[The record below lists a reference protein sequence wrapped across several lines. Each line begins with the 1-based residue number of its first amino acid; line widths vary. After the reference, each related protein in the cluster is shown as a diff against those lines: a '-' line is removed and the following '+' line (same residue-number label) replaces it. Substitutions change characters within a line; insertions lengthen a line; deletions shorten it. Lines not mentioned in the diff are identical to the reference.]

1 MTEDLVSVRG
11 LIDSEFDEIV
21 RSFDGIF
28 DGYETAKAS
37 GYEGTRIDLKFKDI
51 DNVIAVSPYNFP
63 TKVIN
68 MGLSN
73 KNGSKWGIFSNS
85 LTAFIPD
92 DEDIKDCIGRK
103 MSLVYTDGVDG
114 RPKPKPL
121 WNSRADVEVYPDKI
135 MPTPV
140 WIVTAIEG
148 GVTAAASGES
158 ASEWAEENLIG
169 KTKADF
175 NKWAMADQKVRGDKD
190 LQRSIVDKSFI
201 TGLVTLNKV
210 VEDGDG
216 VFQRPS

>member
-92 DEDIKDCIGRK
+92 DEDIKDCADRVMDLEFCDGEGGR
-103 MSLVYTDGVDG
+103 LP
-114 RPKPKPL
+114 PKPI
-121 WNSRADVEVYPDKI
+121 WNRDAQTEWKRAVALDSAIAAEKDADVLSNLQQERANMEEVYSNGEV
-135 MPTPV
+135 PTPV
-140 WIVTAIEG
+140 WVVLSVE
-148 GVTAAASGES
+148 GVTAGSMG
-158 ASEWAEENLIG
+158 
-169 KTKADF
+169 TP
-175 NKWAMADQKVRGDKD
+175 
-190 LQRSIVDKSFI
+190 
-201 TGLVTLNKV
+201 T
-210 VEDGDG
+210 
-216 VFQRPS
+216 